1 MEAEEK
7 KEEVVET
14 IDWETRYKYLAAE
27 LDNTKKRFQKDM
39 ISYKRVLT
47 QHILTSILP
56 VYESIINAEKQTSI
70 DLTSIKDQF
79 INCLKNF
86 QISKIEVKV
95 GDKLTLKREINRYD
109 DKAILILDSQERKLG
124 YVPEKDNVVFSR
136 LMDAGK
142 LLIAK
147 VNEVKDM
154 EYFFKISI
162 SIYLVDY

>member
-1 MEAEEK
+1 MKNELTVK
-7 KEEVVET
+7 KGELITT
-14 IDWETRYKYLAAE
+14 IDDLGIGE
-27 LDNTKKRFQKDM
+27 
-39 ISYKRVLT
+39 
-47 QHILTSILP
+47 ILKPL
-56 VYESIINAEKQTSI
+56 Y
-70 DLTSIKDQF
+70 
-79 INCLKNF
+79 
-86 QISKIEVKV
+86 EVKV